1 VRRVPVR
8 RASSSARRAL
18 IFSSASLT
26 DRSQAAREYPAN
38 IWNDAI
44 MKLEKLRAL
53 PSADQQ
59 IFLLGRI
66 ALETSRLDA
75 SLRFVHAAL
84 SGQNNVDAFLDAP
97 DNFSVNVKKCRQLID
112 NHQKLDDKARAA
124 VLDAVVAA
132 RNVYQR
138 RNRYTHD
145 FLRKN
150 LLDQGWELA
159 RLSRQRADM
168 PEVMAVSFDDM
179 VSLVTELIAATWR
192 LRGCAVYVLSGG
204 WAGMA
209 FGTVEGEWDGNAT
222 STR

>member
-1 VRRVPVR
+1 MIEAV
-8 RASSSARRAL
+8 
-18 IFSSASLT
+18 FH
-26 DRSQAAREYPAN
+26 AN
-38 IWNDAI
+38 VQPTWNDTD

-53 PSADQQ
+53 APADQQ

-112 NHQKLDDKARAA
+112 THLTLNDQAGAA

-145 FLRKN
+145 FLRKD
-150 LLDQGWELA
+150 LLNQGWELA
-159 RLSRQRADM
+159 RLSRQCADA

-179 VSLVTELIAATWR
+179 VNLVTDLIAATWR
-192 LRGCAVYVLSGG
+192 LRGCAIYVLTGG
-204 WAGMA
+204 WAGTA
-209 FGTVEGEWDGNAT
+209 FGTVEGQWDGSAT
-222 STR
+222 LTR